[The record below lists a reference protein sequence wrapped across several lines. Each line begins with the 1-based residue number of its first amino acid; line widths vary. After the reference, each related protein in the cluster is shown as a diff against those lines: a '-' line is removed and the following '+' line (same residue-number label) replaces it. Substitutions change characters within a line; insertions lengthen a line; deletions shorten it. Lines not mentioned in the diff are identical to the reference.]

1 MQHGLIPDEWV
12 VAYASGN
19 LSEAQATIVA
29 THAAYHP
36 ALRARIADAEALGGV
51 LLEESDKVSVSD
63 KMLDD
68 IFAHIDSVAK
78 DDPDT
83 IASSPEIEPVPGTTT
98 WPKPLQ
104 QYVGEKSKKLKW
116 RYMGPGMRRMKLWTG
131 ENGECLWLFK
141 AKGGIQMPEHDH
153 TGQEMTLVL
162 EGSYHVGD
170 SQFKPGDI
178 EIAADD
184 IEDHRV
190 MIDEGQDCICLVVT
204 ESPVKLKSLI
214 GRALQPIFGV

>member
-1 MQHGLIPDEWV
+1 MEHGLIPDEWV
-12 VAYASGN
+12 VAYASGH
-19 LSEAQATIVA
+19 LSEAKSTIVA

-36 ALRARIADAEALGGV
+36 PLRARIADAEAIGGL
-51 LLEESDKVSVSD
+51 LLEEGEKANVSED
-63 KMLDD
+63 MLEA
-68 IFAHIDSVAK
+68 IFAQIDNMNTSEPLAK
-78 DDPDT
+78 T
-83 IASSPEIEPVPGTTT
+83 TSPEVQPVPGTQT
-98 WPKPLQ
+98 WPKPLRD
-104 QYVGEKSKKLKW
+104 YVGDKADKLKW

-131 ENGECLWLFK
+131 EDGECLWLFK

-170 SQFKPGDI
+170 AQFKPGDI

-190 MIDEGQDCICLVVT
+190 QIDEGQDCICLVVT
-204 ESPVKLKSLI
+204 ESPVKLKSVI
-214 GRALQPIFGV
+214 GRVLQPIIGV

>member
-29 THAAYHP
+29 THATYHP
-36 ALRARIADAEALGGV
+36 ALKARIADAEALGGV
-51 LLEESDKVSVSD
+51 MMEESEKISVAD
-63 KMLDD
+63 TMLDD
-68 IFAHIDSVAK
+68 IFARIDSGVDEAS
-78 DDPDT
+78 PDLGT
-83 IASSPEIEPVPGTTT
+83 SPEVEPVPGTKT

-104 QYVGEKSKKLKW
+104 QYVSEKSKKLKW

-153 TGQEMTLVL
+153 TGQEITLVL
-162 EGSYHVGD
+162 EGSYRVGAN
-170 SQFKPGDI
+170 QFKPGDL
-178 EIAADD
+178 EIAAND

-204 ESPVKLKSLI
+204 ESPVKLKSMI
-214 GRALQPIFGV
+214 GRAMQPFFGV